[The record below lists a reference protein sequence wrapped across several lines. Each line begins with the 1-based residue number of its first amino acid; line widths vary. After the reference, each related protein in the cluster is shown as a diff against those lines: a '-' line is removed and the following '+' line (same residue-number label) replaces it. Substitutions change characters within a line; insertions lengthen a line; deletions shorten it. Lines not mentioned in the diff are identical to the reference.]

1 MSKPIFRVHGL
12 GLWLGLGFGFGG
24 LPSCLFASG
33 VDGPSGWVL
42 TVSEPPW
49 SVKTRLLLPGSF
61 GFGEGVS
68 GWLSSMRAKNDLL
81 RIGLPN
87 NFVEHGPRK
96 VLLEEVGLD
105 SESLSKKV
113 LSFISN

>member
-1 MSKPIFRVHGL
+1 MDEKYLNESLRNFSKIVTL
-12 GLWLGLGFGFGG
+12 EE
-24 LPSCLFASG
+24 G
-33 VDGPSGWVL
+33 VLDG
-42 TVSEPPW
+42 
-49 SVKTRLLLPGSF
+49 

-68 GWLSSMRAKNDLL
+68 GWLSSMKAKNDLL